1 MCTGGSKSS
10 QSALPGKMLPV
21 ALLPDLLEL
30 EANLPADPTTFFAA
44 AFDPSAPPA
53 PGARAAAEV
62 LRHAASQGLETAD
75 LMQQLRMLGLGEA
88 GAIFFANY
96 WAAQPS
102 RASLQREPPLQLLD
116 VDWSFG
122 VSASSSEHQ
131 AMGTT
136 FVQLRLSTQ
145 GQNGGEFVHTGAA
158 VARPPL
164 PRATRDSLS
173 LSLSLFLTL
182 TLSLFSLSLSLA
194 RSLSLALSLST
205 SLRECSALAFVLTR
219 IHVSL
224 PRRAL
229 AQSSTSRAST
239 TSSISSSS
247 RRRGWKSRDEE
258 AEMTRLEAAA
268 CRFGER
274 ESVCR

>member
-1 MCTGGSKSS
+1 MSV
-10 QSALPGKMLPV
+10 LPV

-75 LMQQLRMLGLGEA
+75 LLQHLRMLGLGEA

-145 GQNGGEFVHTGAA
+145 GQNGGEFVHTGAL
-158 VARPPL
+158 VARPPA

-173 LSLSLFLTL
+173 LSLSLPTKVLFLILCVSTPFPIPL
-182 TLSLFSLSLSLA
+182 QVSFFVFTQRINNSHSHKCNNGLRHSITIPMSSPGGGELSPSPSP
-194 RSLSLALSLST
+194 ST
-205 SLRECSALAFVLTR
+205 SMPPLPSSSGGVNTS
-219 IHVSL
+219 SL
-224 PRRAL
+224 P
-229 AQSSTSRAST
+229 
-239 TSSISSSS
+239 
-247 RRRGWKSRDEE
+247 E
-258 AEMTRLEAAA
+258 ANHRT
-268 CRFGER
+268 
-274 ESVCR
+274 

>member
-1 MCTGGSKSS
+1 MESLHT
-10 QSALPGKMLPV
+10 QVRLGKMLPV

-75 LMQQLRMLGLGEA
+75 LIQQLRMLGLGEA

-173 LSLSLFLTL
+173 LSLSHSHS
-182 TLSLFSLSLSLA
+182 LSLFSLSLSLSLSPSLS
-194 RSLSLALSLST
+194 SLSLLIRCISLH
-205 SLRECSALAFVLTR
+205 LL
-219 IHVSL
+219 
-224 PRRAL
+224 
-229 AQSSTSRAST
+229 
-239 TSSISSSS
+239 
-247 RRRGWKSRDEE
+247 
-258 AEMTRLEAAA
+258 
-268 CRFGER
+268 
-274 ESVCR
+274 

>member
-1 MCTGGSKSS
+1 MSVQYMSV
-10 QSALPGKMLPV
+10 LPV

-173 LSLSLFLTL
+173 LYSKF
-182 TLSLFSLSLSLA
+182 FN
-194 RSLSLALSLST
+194 
-205 SLRECSALAFVLTR
+205 
-219 IHVSL
+219 
-224 PRRAL
+224 
-229 AQSSTSRAST
+229 
-239 TSSISSSS
+239 
-247 RRRGWKSRDEE
+247 
-258 AEMTRLEAAA
+258 
-268 CRFGER
+268 RF
-274 ESVCR
+274 

>member
-1 MCTGGSKSS
+1 
-10 QSALPGKMLPV
+10 MLPV

-158 VARPPL
+158 VARWVRSTGPYVPSTC
-164 PRATRDSLS
+164 AQTRG
-173 LSLSLFLTL
+173 
-182 TLSLFSLSLSLA
+182 
-194 RSLSLALSLST
+194 
-205 SLRECSALAFVLTR
+205 
-219 IHVSL
+219 
-224 PRRAL
+224 
-229 AQSSTSRAST
+229 
-239 TSSISSSS
+239 
-247 RRRGWKSRDEE
+247 RRRVRRVRRWQRRQRRPPQRCQRRPPQRCQRRPPQRYQRRTPCS
-258 AEMTRLEAAA
+258 
-268 CRFGER
+268 
-274 ESVCR
+274 

>member
-1 MCTGGSKSS
+1 
-10 QSALPGKMLPV
+10 MLPV

-173 LSLSLFLTL
+173 LYLSLSHSHSLSL
-182 TLSLFSLSLSLA
+182 LSLSF
-194 RSLSLALSLST
+194 SLALSLSL
-205 SLRECSALAFVLTR
+205 SLSRSLSLYLLKRVLR
-219 IHVSL
+219 
-224 PRRAL
+224 
-229 AQSSTSRAST
+229 
-239 TSSISSSS
+239 
-247 RRRGWKSRDEE
+247 
-258 AEMTRLEAAA
+258 TRLCAHTHPRVSPPPRARAELDLA
-268 CRFGER
+268 RFYDFLHQLELAKAR
-274 ESVCR
+274 LEVA

>member
-1 MCTGGSKSS
+1 
-10 QSALPGKMLPV
+10 MLPV

-173 LSLSLFLTL
+173 LSLSHSHSHS
-182 TLSLFSLSLSLA
+182 LSLLSLSLS
-194 RSLSLALSLST
+194 RSLSLSHSLSLYLLKRV
-205 SLRECSALAFVLTR
+205 LR
-219 IHVSL
+219 
-224 PRRAL
+224 
-229 AQSSTSRAST
+229 
-239 TSSISSSS
+239 
-247 RRRGWKSRDEE
+247 
-258 AEMTRLEAAA
+258 TRLCAHTRPRLSPPPRARAELDLA
-268 CRFGER
+268 RFYDFLHQLELAKAR
-274 ESVCR
+274 LEVA

>member
-1 MCTGGSKSS
+1 
-10 QSALPGKMLPV
+10 MLPE

-30 EANLPADPTTFFAA
+30 EADLPADPTTFFAA

-173 LSLSLFLTL
+173 LSLFLTL
-182 TLSLFSLSLSLA
+182 TLSLFSLS
-194 RSLSLALSLST
+194 RSLSLST

-219 IHVSL
+219 VHVSL

-247 RRRGWKSRDEE
+247 RRRGWRSRDEE

>member
-1 MCTGGSKSS
+1 
-10 QSALPGKMLPV
+10 MLPV

-164 PRATRDSLS
+164 PRATRDTLS
-173 LSLSLFLTL
+173 LSLSHSHS
-182 TLSLFSLSLSLA
+182 LSLLSLSL
-194 RSLSLALSLST
+194 SLSLALSLSL
-205 SLRECSALAFVLTR
+205 SL
-219 IHVSL
+219 SL
-224 PRRAL
+224 PP
-229 AQSSTSRAST
+229 
-239 TSSISSSS
+239 
-247 RRRGWKSRDEE
+247 
-258 AEMTRLEAAA
+258 
-268 CRFGER
+268 
-274 ESVCR
+274 

>member
-1 MCTGGSKSS
+1 MSV
-10 QSALPGKMLPV
+10 LPV

-75 LMQQLRMLGLGEA
+75 LLQHLRMLGLGEA

-145 GQNGGEFVHTGAA
+145 GQNGGEFVHTGAL
-158 VARPPL
+158 VARPPA

-173 LSLSLFLTL
+173 LSLSL
-182 TLSLFSLSLSLA
+182 S
-194 RSLSLALSLST
+194 RSV
-205 SLRECSALAFVLTR
+205 RE
-219 IHVSL
+219 
-224 PRRAL
+224 
-229 AQSSTSRAST
+229 
-239 TSSISSSS
+239 
-247 RRRGWKSRDEE
+247 
-258 AEMTRLEAAA
+258 
-268 CRFGER
+268 
-274 ESVCR
+274 

>member
-1 MCTGGSKSS
+1 
-10 QSALPGKMLPV
+10 MLPV

-173 LSLSLFLTL
+173 LSLSH
-182 TLSLFSLSLSLA
+182 SLSLSLYSESILCAGDCTTNASAVRMHSVRA
-194 RSLSLALSLST
+194 RTRRPDMCVAAIAKQANHDLGGRLGLRVPRDESLA
-205 SLRECSALAFVLTR
+205 
-219 IHVSL
+219 
-224 PRRAL
+224 
-229 AQSSTSRAST
+229 
-239 TSSISSSS
+239 
-247 RRRGWKSRDEE
+247 
-258 AEMTRLEAAA
+258 
-268 CRFGER
+268 
-274 ESVCR
+274 